1 MNCYPSYKPSG
12 VKWLGE
18 IPSHWEMKRWR
29 FLMSENTTK
38 NSNRKERLQLQFRY
52 GDIVRK
58 ANQSEES
65 DVLDTISKYTIVEPD
80 DIMINGLNLNY
91 DFISQRV
98 AQVQERGVITSAYIS
113 LRPTKIANSRYF
125 TYFLKSMD
133 AKKMFHG
140 MGTGI
145 RLTLSYNEL
154 KNQFIPCPSPDEQS
168 AIAAYLDT
176 ATAKIDAAIAQ
187 QQKMIDLLNERKQ
200 IIINRAV
207 TKGLNPNAKM
217 KDSGVEWIG
226 EVPEHWEVRKTL
238 FCLSMP
244 ITDGP
249 HETPQ
254 LYEEGIPFVSAEAV
268 SCGNGKID
276 FDHIRGFISKE
287 FYDECCKKYIP
298 KVHDIYM
305 IKSGATTGKVA
316 IVDTDRVF
324 TIWSPLAV
332 FRCNDEVVFYEYM
345 FYLLQS
351 NPYQLQ
357 VQLGWSYGTQQNI
370 GMRTLEKLKVP
381 IPPLSEQKI
390 FASYIKDKCK
400 PIDEAIEVANK
411 QISLLQE
418 RKQIIINEVVTGKVK
433 ICK

>member
-1 MNCYPSYKPSG
+1 MERYSEYKDSG

-29 FLMSENTTK
+29 FLMNENSRK
-38 NSNRKERLQLQFRY
+38 NADCKVKLQLQFRY

-58 ANQSEES
+58 NNQSEDS
-65 DVLDTISKYTIVEPD
+65 DVLETISKYTVVGPD

-98 AQVQERGVITSAYIS
+98 AQVKEEGVITSAYIS
-113 LRPTKIANSRYF
+113 LRPTNIAKSRYY

-154 KNQFIPCPSPDEQS
+154 KNQFIPCPSLDEQN
-168 AIAAYLDT
+168 AIASYLDSVT
-176 ATAKIDAAIAQ
+176 SKIDRAIAQ
-187 QQKMIDLLNERKQ
+187 QQRMIELLNERKQ
-200 IIINRAV
+200 IIINNAV
-207 TKGLNPNAKM
+207 TKGLDPNVPM

-226 EVPEHWEVRKTL
+226 MIPEHWEVRKTL

-268 SCGNGKID
+268 SCGNGRID
-276 FDHIRGFISKE
+276 FNHIRGYISKE
-287 FYDECCKKYIP
+287 FYEECCKKYIP
-298 KVHDIYM
+298 QIYDIYM

-316 IVDTDRVF
+316 LVDTNKVF

-332 FRCNDEVVFYEYM
+332 FRCNKEVMQYEYM
-345 FYLLQS
+345 FYMLQS
-351 NPYQLQ
+351 DLYQLQ

-381 IPPLSEQKI
+381 VPPIQEQISIAKHI
-390 FASYIKDKCK
+390 NDKCI
-400 PIDEAIEVANK
+400 PIDKSIEAANK

-418 RKQIIINEVVTGKVK
+418 RKQIIINDVVTGKVRVV
-433 ICK
+433 